1 MTSVIIDNIP
11 ETKKAEYQDFFR
23 TLVREYN
30 LDELEDHLFGLHI
43 AKNGETSYPISEL
56 KAKYESQIS

>member
-11 ETKKAEYQDFFR
+11 ETEKAEYQDFFR

-30 LDELEDHLFGLHI
+30 LDELEDRLFGLHI
-43 AKNGETSYPISEL
+43 SKNDETSHPISEL
-56 KAKYESQIS
+56 KAKYGSQIS